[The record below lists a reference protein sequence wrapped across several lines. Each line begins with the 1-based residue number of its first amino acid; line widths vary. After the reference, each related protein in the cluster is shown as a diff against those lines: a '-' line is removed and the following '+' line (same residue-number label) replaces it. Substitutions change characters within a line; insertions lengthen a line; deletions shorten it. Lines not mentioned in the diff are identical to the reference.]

1 MRQPGLSCPHAS
13 YGEQMKIRCSR
24 SGGAPCAFQYFKACK
39 GWWAL
44 RPNAED
50 CRLRRKEEN
59 YETR

>member
-1 MRQPGLSCPHAS
+1 MKLTLSCPHAS

-24 SGGAPCAFQYFKACK
+24 SNGAPCAFQYFRACK

-44 RPNAED
+44 RPNAD
-50 CRLRRKEEN
+50 SCLLRRKEEN

>member
-1 MRQPGLSCPHAS
+1 MKIQLSCPHAR

-24 SGGAPCAFQYFKACK
+24 QDGAPCAFQFFKACK

-44 RPNAED
+44 RPAAD
-50 CRLRRKEEN
+50 QCLLRRREGN